1 MLLFGERMF
10 SCPYEPL
17 LVGPTPSGCRNTPA
31 YSNFPTLAFIPRR
44 GRREKAI
51 ARWVQRHAG
60 AEWLHNS
67 SAEES
72 VKNIGLFCKQ
82 HPSIDPKVVSDLAQW
97 LRARDCNLY
106 MDQNTAELIGETTLC
121 PQEEIPSHSDLLI
134 VLGGDGTFL
143 NVAHIA
149 HAHGVPILGVN
160 LGSLGF
166 LTETTQEDLYPTL
179 QNALTGKCK
188 IEHRMLL
195 NASLWR
201 DETKL
206 HDFNVLNDI
215 VINKSALARIVNLTV
230 QVNNQPMTSYR
241 ADGLIIATPTG
252 STAYS
257 LSAGGPIIHPSMHA
271 LVLSPIC
278 PFTLTNRS
286 IVIPDTS
293 KIEVQLTKRH
303 EDEDVGITL
312 DGKMGYAM
320 KSGDILKAEKASV
333 SVKLIQASGKN
344 YYQTLRKKLHWGGT
358 AENKL
363 H

>member
-1 MLLFGERMF
+1 
-10 SCPYEPL
+10 
-17 LVGPTPSGCRNTPA
+17 
-31 YSNFPTLAFIPRR
+31 
-44 GRREKAI
+44 
-51 ARWVQRHAG
+51 
-60 AEWLHNS
+60 
-67 SAEES
+67 
-72 VKNIGLFCKQ
+72 VKNIGLFCKH
-82 HPSIDPKVVSDLAQW
+82 HPSIEPKVASDLVQW

-106 MDQNTAELIGETTLC
+106 MDQGIAELIGETASC
-121 PQEEIPSHSDLLI
+121 SQEEIPARSDLLI
-134 VLGGDGTFL
+134 VLGGDGTLL
-143 NVAHIA
+143 NVSHIA
-149 HAHGVPILGVN
+149 HPHGVPILGVN

-166 LTETTQEDLYPTL
+166 LTETTLEDLYPTL
-179 QNALTGKCK
+179 QSTLDGECE

-230 QVNNQPMTSYR
+230 QVDDQPMTSYR

-278 PFTLTNRS
+278 PFTLTNRP

-293 KIEVQLTKRH
+293 RIKVQLTKRH

-312 DGKMGYAM
+312 DGKKGYAM
-320 KSGDILKAEKASV
+320 KSGDILKAEKAGV
-333 SVKLIQASGKN
+333 SVKLIQAPGKN
-344 YYQTLRKKLHWGGT
+344 YYQTLRKKLHWG
-358 AENKL
+358 